1 MSVFVDPARFLSM
14 VRTAA
19 MVRAAALAVEPEN
32 RHKPGMDNERI
43 ALLEKAAEAL
53 GGQRA
58 LARVLNVGERSVR
71 AWLAGDRNI
80 SDGVL
85 SDTQDALSV
94 HAMKCTTL
102 AHEFRKAQAPY

>member
-1 MSVFVDPARFLSM
+1 MSVNVDPARFL
-14 VRTAA
+14 A
-19 MVRAAALAVEPEN
+19 MVRGTALAVVPDK
-32 RHKPGMDNERI
+32 RHNAGMDQERI
-43 ALLEKAAEAL
+43 ALLEKAAELL

-58 LARVLNVGERSVR
+58 LARVLDVGERSVR

-102 AHEFRKAQAPY
+102 AHEFRVAQAPY